1 MLEEKKECVE
11 FEPGMFVALVD
22 KVIIQRD
29 GGMEFRLKNGMQCAH
44 PINASV
50 LTHTY

>member
-1 MLEEKKECVE
+1 MLEEQKECVE
-11 FEPGMFVALVD
+11 FEPGTFVALED

-29 GGMEFRLKNGMQCAH
+29 GGMEFRLKNEMQCAH
-44 PINASV
+44 PIDASV